1 MRKGE
6 LRMPSFTK
14 RAIMESCMKLLAE
27 KPVNRIYVKDI
38 VEDCGINRNTFY
50 YHFEDMPAL
59 IEEII
64 RDEADK
70 IIAEYDTVDSL
81 THCLKIAAD
90 FALKNRRAAMHVFD
104 SPHRELY
111 EKSLMSVCGHVVE
124 TYIDSLIEGRP
135 ISPRDRR
142 IIIASYRNEF
152 YGTIADWMSQGMK
165 DEATDDFLRLCE
177 LKYGVAEEMISRS
190 LGQQGRS

>member
-1 MRKGE
+1 
-6 LRMPSFTK
+6 MPSFTK

-27 KPVNRIYVKDI
+27 KPVNRISVKDI